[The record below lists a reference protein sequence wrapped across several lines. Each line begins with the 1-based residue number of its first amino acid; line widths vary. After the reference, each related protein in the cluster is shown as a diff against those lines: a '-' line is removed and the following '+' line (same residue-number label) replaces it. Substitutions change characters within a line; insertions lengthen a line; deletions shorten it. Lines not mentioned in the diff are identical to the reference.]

1 MIALP
6 SPLTPVLLSPLSN
19 KPFNVFSLFPNKP
32 QWNCIGQNK
41 DTIHLVGQKYCYSL
55 GHVAFRC
62 IVQLHLKAYISCY
75 TEYSRRFQAKKRI
88 PHHCY
93 YSHLNKT
100 NQWNGNWILISI
112 IINDLNQCWKPKEAN
127 TTRKFGGIYRTLFV
141 IGWVRFVRVAL
152 VTVVVPLCRAKKTN
166 ALVLLTK
173 STSSIDSGLGLNQ
186 VRLPFDPRRR
196 PGDFPLR

>member
-1 MIALP
+1 M
-6 SPLTPVLLSPLSN
+6 LL
-19 KPFNVFSLFPNKP
+19 
-32 QWNCIGQNK
+32 
-41 DTIHLVGQKYCYSL
+41 
-55 GHVAFRC
+55 
-62 IVQLHLKAYISCY
+62 
-75 TEYSRRFQAKKRI
+75 
-88 PHHCY
+88 
-93 YSHLNKT
+93 
-100 NQWNGNWILISI
+100 
-112 IINDLNQCWKPKEAN
+112 
-127 TTRKFGGIYRTLFV
+127 V